1 MLKSTFFLVISQ
13 CILNQVAFYPFGW
26 DYLFNLSRGNEIR
39 NYVLI
44 AYKQSVNIYTSN
56 CTLLFYQIRKSL
68 LLWLCW
74 QWASET
80 MRLYSMRAENETQSF
95 QQGLS
100 RIQHYIHDLDW
111 NIELKWISLL
121 KYITQIFNVL
131 RGGEME
137 NSVYLS
143 KKFHLPRVSH
153 YKKAKGHLA
162 KVCFWSKPFVV
173 EYLWHWLLQKH
184 WNPLP
189 QTVII
194 AFTLLPRKDFLKSNL
209 YGLFTFPVDFRNG
222 TFTVTFVIWYSW
234 ADYTA

>member
-1 MLKSTFFLVISQ
+1 MYKKADKSEKKKRQHVLKSTFFLVISQ

-74 QWASET
+74 HWASET

-111 NIELKWISLL
+111 NIELRWISLL

-131 RGGEME
+131 RGGGGKWKILFISARSSIYQEFHIIKRQKATWLRCVFGQNRSWWNIYGTDCCRNTE
-137 NSVYLS
+137 ILS
-143 KKFHLPRVSH
+143 HKRS
-153 YKKAKGHLA
+153 
-162 KVCFWSKPFVV
+162 
-173 EYLWHWLLQKH
+173 
-184 WNPLP
+184 
-189 QTVII
+189 
-194 AFTLLPRKDFLKSNL
+194 
-209 YGLFTFPVDFRNG
+209 
-222 TFTVTFVIWYSW
+222 
-234 ADYTA
+234 